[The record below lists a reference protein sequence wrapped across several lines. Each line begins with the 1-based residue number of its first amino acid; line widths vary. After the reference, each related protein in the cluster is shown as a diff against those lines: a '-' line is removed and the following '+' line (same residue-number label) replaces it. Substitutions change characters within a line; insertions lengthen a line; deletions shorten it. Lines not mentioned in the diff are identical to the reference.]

1 MQHVIQPSA
10 NLNAGDLD
18 CMTDLGLADGTIPDQ
33 NITGWPNV
41 SFSGAPEYSS
51 PSGARLNA
59 ASAWCVNAS
68 SFPEQDATLT
78 IDLGSSRL
86 ISVFTV
92 GNTILDH
99 SIRDTPTFKRGFRV
113 QPAPAEVHSRDYSSF
128 AALEYSLDG
137 DAWTLCCSMETV
149 GVSHSVSRVA
159 HTHRTV

>member
-86 ISVFTV
+86 IS
-92 GNTILDH
+92 
-99 SIRDTPTFKRGFRV
+99 GFRV